1 MGAIYGLRCFVFW
14 GMTLT
19 AQDIGIIENVLGP
32 SQALDAN
39 SWFWNLRD
47 ASGRVLAL
55 TVSIVEIGTESPTV
69 VASAQTH
76 QGYIELHDVTAY
88 LCIEPDEVMFIA
100 KQADR
105 FTSLVV
111 GKTCTC
117 SQFSNIRASLIKAD
131 LTELDPTLLMAAMQL
146 SLAESLLE
154 TL

>member
-1 MGAIYGLRCFVFW
+1 
-14 GMTLT
+14 MTLT
-19 AQDIGIIENVLGP
+19 PQDISAIEAVLG
-32 SQALDAN
+32 SAQALDHN

-55 TVSIVEIGTESPTV
+55 TLSMVDNGTPAPSLV
-69 VASAQTH
+69 VSAQTH
-76 QGYIELHDVTAY
+76 QGYLELHDVTAY

-105 FTSLVV
+105 FSSLVV
-111 GKTCTC
+111 GKTSTC
-117 SQFSNIRASLIKAD
+117 SQFSNIRASLMKAD